1 MKKMMLGLVVVV
13 MMFTM
18 VGCGETKKEEI
29 KENGFVPE
37 QVTESPVITEE
48 VKEEIEEVI
57 DTENLQKYYD
67 VTKCI
72 GTPSL
77 VKMRLDYKTDND
89 TMVLTRQI
97 RELELTITWEMEKP
111 ADLLGSGNLTVEGIV
126 CDNNTPD
133 DYTDDVVAYV
143 FMK

>member
-48 VKEEIEEVI
+48 VKEEIKDEIKEEVKLQPAI
-57 DTENLQKYYD
+57 NLKNNGNHQRYD
-67 VTKCI
+67 KN
-72 GTPSL
+72 
-77 VKMRLDYKTDND
+77 KNNYK
-89 TMVLTRQI
+89 
-97 RELELTITWEMEKP
+97 K
-111 ADLLGSGNLTVEGIV
+111 
-126 CDNNTPD
+126 
-133 DYTDDVVAYV
+133 
-143 FMK
+143 